1 MSSLKSFA
9 RVLPISL
16 CLLAS
21 LVQGQTAAA
30 GSNWQRVQQLPLHTR
45 VHVSADGKSR
55 LCSIDKVD
63 ETQLTCS
70 AGRVMET
77 SHFTFQRGNI
87 KSIKASHQ
95 MRSTLVGAGVGA
107 AAGAI
112 IGVAINGGG
121 PDQLIHFSNAEVGGV
136 GAIIFAVPGAVIGL
150 ATDFTR
156 SPTVYRR

>member
-1 MSSLKSFA
+1 MASVKSFA
-9 RVLPISL
+9 RVSPILL

-45 VHVSADGKSR
+45 VHVSADSRSR
-55 LCSIDKVD
+55 LCSIDQVD

-70 AGRVMET
+70 AGRVVET
-77 SHFTFQRGNI
+77 SHFTFQRGDI
-87 KSIKASHQ
+87 KSIKVSRQ

-112 IGVAINGGG
+112 TGVAINQG
-121 PDQLIHFSNAEVGGV
+121 PNQFIHFSNASVAGV
-136 GAIIFAVPGAVIGL
+136 GAIILAVPGAFVGL
-150 ATDFTR
+150 ATDFAR
-156 SPTVYRR
+156 GPTVYRR

>member
-1 MSSLKSFA
+1 MASLKSFA

-16 CLLAS
+16 FLLAS
-21 LVQGQTAAA
+21 LAQGQAPAA

-70 AGRVMET
+70 AGRVVET
-77 SHFTFQRGNI
+77 SHFTFQRGDI
-87 KSIKASHQ
+87 KTIKVSHQ

-112 IGVAINGGG
+112 IGVAINGGSN
-121 PDQLIHFSNAEVGGV
+121 QFIHFSNAEVGAV
-136 GAIIFAVPGAVIGL
+136 GAIILAVPGAFIGL